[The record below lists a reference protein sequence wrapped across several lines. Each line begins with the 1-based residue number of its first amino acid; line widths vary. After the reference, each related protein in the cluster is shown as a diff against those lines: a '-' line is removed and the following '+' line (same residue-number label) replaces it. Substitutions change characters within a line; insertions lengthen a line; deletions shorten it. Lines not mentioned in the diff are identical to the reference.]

1 MSGAVSGEQHFPA
14 DSGLFDLPVA
24 SLLGRLNQIA
34 ATSLSLDALLL
45 RTLGLAMEEC
55 QAKTGAL
62 YLLEVAGNH
71 LVLRARRGAE
81 GRSAALGQRLHMGE
95 DPLGLASS
103 QRQPVSLRRDE
114 GGFTGV
120 GGWDELSQSAQD
132 SLYCLPLLLPER
144 VVGVVQLIDPARLQ
158 PELLRLAA
166 ERMVTEID
174 KAEALEAYQHERQRK
189 ERLITILGQ
198 IGATLDSDEILRL
211 LIDYGRQ
218 VINAEACSLFLV
230 DEEQGDYLL
239 HLSTNTD
246 QYPILENMRV
256 PKGKGI
262 IGDVVENGKT
272 VLVSDVSHD
281 PLHFRG
287 VDQSSGFV
295 TKAILAV
302 PLRAAAFNQGTR
314 GLSQER
320 IVGGL
325 QALNKLEGTFD
336 EEDARLLTTLAQQ
349 AATVYRMAKGVEENN
364 QLSNDMIEWM
374 VAAMDAR
381 DPYTEGHSTRV
392 RDYSVEIARNLA
404 LSPDMVEL
412 VRIGSLLH
420 DIGKIGIDDAILRKP
435 GRLSDEEFNAMK
447 QHPVIGARMM
457 SKVRNLH
464 NVLPALAQHHERLDG
479 TGYPNQLQGEQIH
492 LFGRI
497 VAVADVFD
505 AITSKRPYRDGV
517 PAEEALDYLYNRV
530 NTEFDASCVDALTR
544 AFMSGVIKTQRERE
558 LQGMD

>member
-1 MSGAVSGEQHFPA
+1 MSSADSGEQRSPTE
-14 DSGLFDLPVA
+14 SNLSDLPVVR
-24 SLLGRLNQIA
+24 LMERLNQIA
-34 ATSLSLDALLL
+34 ATSLSLEALLL

-55 QAKTGAL
+55 QAKTGAV
-62 YLLEVAGNH
+62 YLLDPSGSY
-71 LVLRARRGAE
+71 LVCRVRRGAAE
-81 GRSAALGQRLHMGE
+81 RGALLVDRLRAGDH
-95 DPLGLASS
+95 PLGMAAR
-103 QRQPVSLRRDE
+103 QRQPVALRRAQGEFEDVE
-114 GGFTGV
+114 S
-120 GGWDELSQSAQD
+120 WDALSQAAQE

-144 VVGVVQLIDPARLQ
+144 VVGVVQLIDPARPQ
-158 PELLRLAA
+158 PDQLRLVA

-174 KAEALEAYQHERQRK
+174 KAEALEMYQHERQRK

-198 IGATLDSDEILRL
+198 IGATLDSDEILRM

-239 HLSTNTD
+239 HLSTNSA
-246 QYPILENMRV
+246 QNPILEKIRV

-262 IGDVVENGKT
+262 IGDVVENGKI
-272 VLVSDVSHD
+272 VLVSDVTQD
-281 PLHFRG
+281 ARHFRG

-295 TKAILAV
+295 TKAVLAV
-302 PLRAAAFNQGTR
+302 PLRAAAFNQGRR
-314 GLSQER
+314 GISQER

-392 RDYSVEIARNLA
+392 RDYSVEIAHSLE
-404 LSPDMVEL
+404 LSPEVAEL

-435 GRLSDEEFNAMK
+435 GRLSEEEFNAMK

-464 NVLPALAQHHERLDG
+464 SVLPALAQHHERLDG
-479 TGYPNQLQGEQIH
+479 SGYPNQLKGEEIH

-505 AITSKRPYRDGV
+505 ALTSKRPYREGA

-530 NTEFDASCVDALTR
+530 NREFDGACVDALTR
-544 AFMSGVIKTQRERE
+544 AYMNGLIKTQRERE
-558 LQGMD
+558 MQGMD